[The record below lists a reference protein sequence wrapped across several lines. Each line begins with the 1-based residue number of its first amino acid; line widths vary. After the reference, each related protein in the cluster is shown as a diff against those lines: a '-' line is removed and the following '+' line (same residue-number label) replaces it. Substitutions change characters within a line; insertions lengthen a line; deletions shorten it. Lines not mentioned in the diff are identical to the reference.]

1 MKRLL
6 VHHVMTPFLKIHK
19 VPVRNTVHNIYS
31 GTVVLVIGVFF
42 FGGQS
47 FTHFYLEPMYSQDSF
62 AYDVH

>member
-31 GTVVLVIGVFF
+31 VTVVLVIGFF
-42 FGGQS
+42 FGQS
-47 FTHFYLEPMYSQDSF
+47 FTHFYLVPMYSF

>member
-31 GTVVLVIGVFF
+31 VTVVLVIGVFF
-42 FGGQS
+42 FWQS
-47 FTHFYLEPMYSQDSF
+47 FTYFYLEPMYSQDSF

>member
-19 VPVRNTVHNIYS
+19 VRMRNTVHNIYS
-31 GTVVLVIGVFF
+31 VTVVLVIGFF
-42 FGGQS
+42 LGQS
-47 FTHFYLEPMYSQDSF
+47 ITHFYLEPMYSQDSF

>member
-19 VPVRNTVHNIYS
+19 VPMRNTVHNIYS
-31 GTVVLVIGVFF
+31 VTVVLVIGVFL
-42 FGGQS
+42 GQS
-47 FTHFYLEPMYSQDSF
+47 FKHFYLIEPMYSQDSL